1 MSLSVCYSLE
11 YLYFCHIQIVQ
22 YMIKFVIDYAS
33 GTPIYRQIIDQIRFG
48 IASGQLKLGEQLP
61 TVRALA
67 VELKV
72 NLNTVSKAYKELE
85 IKNILTTQ
93 QGSGTF
99 ICQTGDILQADER
112 ANKLKEICTQFSAVA
127 LGYGFTI
134 EEMTEELKKI
144 ETLKQP

>member
-1 MSLSVCYSLE
+1 
-11 YLYFCHIQIVQ
+11 
-22 YMIKFVIDYAS
+22 MIKFVLDYS
-33 GTPIYRQIIDQIRFG
+33 NGVPIYRQIIDQILFG

-85 IKNILTTQ
+85 IRDVLTTQ

-99 ICQTGDILQADER
+99 INQVDSILLEKER
-112 ANKLKEICTQFSAVA
+112 NKKLKDICTPVSYTH
-127 LGYGFTI
+127 LTLPTI
-134 EEMTEELKKI
+134 YSV
-144 ETLKQP
+144 